1 MSNLKLTYFDIHGG
15 RGEPARLAMHVGG
28 IPFEDDR
35 ITFRQFGER
44 RSSFPFARIPLL
56 EIDGIKL
63 SQCNAINRYVGRL
76 AGLYPTDPLQAAF
89 CDEALDAVEDIAS
102 KIVTTFS
109 MTDEAEK
116 KAARKA
122 LADGPITVYLQQLQ
136 ALLASRGGEYF
147 ADGRLTIADLKVLV
161 WIRDLRSGTLDHI
174 PRDLPDKVAPLLVEY
189 LARIE
194 STPKV
199 REYYER
205 FS

>member
-1 MSNLKLTYFDIHGG
+1 MSHLKLTYFDIRGG

-28 IPFEDDR
+28 IAFEDDR

-44 RSSFPFARIPLL
+44 RSNFPFARIPLL

-63 SQCNAINRYVGRL
+63 SQGNAINRYVGRL

-89 CDEALDAVEDIAS
+89 CDEVLDAVEDIVS
-102 KIVTTFS
+102 KVVTTFS

-122 LADGPITVYLQQLQ
+122 LADGPIIVYLQQLQ

-174 PRDLPDKVAPLLVEY
+174 PRDLPDKVAPLLVEH